1 MSVYRYNS
9 TQVCLYVFTFKMQLI
24 GTFPKIFSMTPK
36 GKCKWRGVTIEKVK
50 DVFCYIKLLN
60 LVCQVSC
67 CSVMDRMLH
76 LQGTSIGDL
85 YGYTG
90 PI

>member
-50 DVFCYIKLLN
+50 DVFLLH
-60 LVCQVSC
+60 QVVEPCLSGE
-67 CSVMDRMLH
+67 L
-76 LQGTSIGDL
+76 LQCNG
-85 YGYTG
+85 
-90 PI
+90 

>member
-24 GTFPKIFSMTPK
+24 GTFPKIFPWPQRKMQVAGCDNRKS
-36 GKCKWRGVTIEKVK
+36 K

-60 LVCQVSC
+60 LVCQLSC

-76 LQGTSIGDL
+76 LQGTSVGDL